1 MIVINKDSNT
11 TFVLGSLWTGNIATP
26 YYLFELK
33 NEVTYDTVCFIAA
46 DTSTAQERYSEFTVT
61 ETSGTPIYTSG
72 TIELEPTGTWLAR
85 VFEQTSSTNLNP
97 SLASNNEPLKTFIVK
112 VRGTEVS
119 YDRNNST
126 DITYDVNEPQ

>member
-11 TFVLGSLWTGNIATP
+11 TFVLGNLWTGNITTP

-46 DTSTAQERYSEFTVT
+46 DTSTAQERYSQFTVT

-85 VFEQTSSTNLNP
+85 VFEQTSSTNLNT

>member
-11 TFVLGSLWTGNIATP
+11 TFVLGNLWTGDITTP

-46 DTSTAQERYSEFTVT
+46 DTSTAQERYSQFTIT

-72 TIELEPTGTWLAR
+72 TIELSPTGTWLGR

-97 SLASNNEPLKTFIVK
+97 SLASNNVPLKTFIVK